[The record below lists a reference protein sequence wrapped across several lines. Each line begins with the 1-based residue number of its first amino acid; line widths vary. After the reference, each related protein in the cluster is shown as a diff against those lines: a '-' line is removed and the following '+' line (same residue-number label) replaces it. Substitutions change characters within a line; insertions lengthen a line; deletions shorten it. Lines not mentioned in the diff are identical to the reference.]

1 MSSLSEYSV
10 RFSGSV
16 TVSSIVDAHAALVA
30 GMDREGPVV
39 VSLDE
44 VVEADL
50 TLAQLL
56 EAARRTAAERGQA
69 IRLENPAE
77 GAVLQVLQRG
87 GFLDSDDAER
97 VNFWFGGKTES

>member
-1 MSSLSEYSV
+1 MSSLPEYSV

-16 TVSSIVDAHAALVA
+16 TVSSIADAHAALAA
-30 GMDREGPVV
+30 GMDRDGPVV
-39 VSLDE
+39 VNLDD

-56 EAARRTAAERGQA
+56 EAARRTANARGQT
-69 IRLENPAE
+69 IRLETPAQ

-87 GFLDSDDAER
+87 GFLDPDDGDR
-97 VNFWFGGKTES
+97 VNFWFGGKTQS

>member
-1 MSSLSEYSV
+1 M
-10 RFSGSV
+10 
-16 TVSSIVDAHAALVA
+16 AAVES
-30 GMDREGPVV
+30 DGPVV
-39 VSLDE
+39 VNLDD

-56 EAARRTAAERGQA
+56 EAARRTAAERGQV
-69 IRLENPAE
+69 IRLENPAD

-87 GFLDSDDAER
+87 GFLDPHDTER